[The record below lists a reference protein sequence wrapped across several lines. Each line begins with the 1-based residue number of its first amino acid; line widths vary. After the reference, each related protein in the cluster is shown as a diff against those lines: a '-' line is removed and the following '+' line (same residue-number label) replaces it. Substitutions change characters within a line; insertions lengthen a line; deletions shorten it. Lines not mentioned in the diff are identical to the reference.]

1 MARVKCRQCEGTGR
15 SGIGKSYEVNCSWC
29 HGSGWVD
36 EADSSSST
44 SAAERAENE
53 ARSKANWEA
62 LYSDFNKMIRAFN
75 AKNWDEVI
83 KQEWVADSNSTYNF
97 YGKVLPSQDSDKAH
111 LMAGIA
117 HANRDDDYEAAF
129 EAGWTIT
136 YADDSEILC
145 PAAIEAGKKAWE
157 RKNGRAIS
165 QDELNKI
172 RLKYIEKIIAFRAKN
187 SKGEG
192 LTSKDAIIKEW
203 VSLSGMRLTLK
214 HQIRIY
220 GKPFLN
226 IGRIICVSMVIVA
239 VSVFLIVNF
248 TRNMQYEKELGIQTT
263 GLYKYYLNET
273 GDGVI
278 LDSYTGKAASEVII
292 PDEID
297 GFPVVGINYIF
308 DSGSISSYGITDA
321 LTSVQIPDTVTNIIN
336 FLYDCKNVTQITL
349 PGNLK
354 IIGNSAFQNSGL
366 TSVIIPEGV
375 TSIGDYAFSGCSNL
389 TTVVLPKSLERIG
402 IAAFGSCYSLADVQ
416 IPAGANITY
425 RKEGNIEVFN
435 NCVSL
440 SDASKQAII
449 NSGFTGKLSE
459 TIALSEAL
467 VTGQTAKIVFDTTMT
482 DAAGITGKSI
492 RAINKDEIVILT
504 GKKSKSYGDEYHEVF
519 YEGYTGWVINKAI
532 VIQSNNKFINWVKE
546 TWAGFWQ

>member
-1 MARVKCRQCEGTGR
+1 MADKYQTTDGTLFD
-15 SGIGKSYEVNCSWC
+15 SEYEARKYQ
-29 HGSGWVD
+29 D
-36 EADSSSST
+36 KLDIR
-44 SAAERAENE
+44 RAEDE
-53 ARSKANWEA
+53 ARSKAEWQA
-62 LYSDFNKMIRAFN
+62 LHEELNKMIRAFN
-75 AKNWDEVI
+75 AGKWAEVI
-83 KQEWVADSNSTYNF
+83 GYKHLTNSDSMFRIYHR
-97 YGKVLPSQDSDKAH
+97 VLPYDKSNKAL

-117 HANRDDDYEAAF
+117 QANKDNDYEAAF

-136 YADDSEILC
+136 YAEDSEILC
-145 PAAIEAGKKAWE
+145 PMAIEAGKKAWE

-172 RLKYIEKIIAFRAKN
+172 HLKYIEKRIVVCVKN

-192 LTSKDAIIKEW
+192 LTSKDAIVKEW
-203 VSLSGMRLTLK
+203 VSLSGKRLTLK

-321 LTSVQIPDTVTNIIN
+321 LTSVQIPDTVTNINN

-354 IIGNSAFQNSGL
+354 TIGNSAFQNSGL

-375 TSIGDYAFSGCSNL
+375 TSIGDYAFSRCNNL

-402 IAAFGSCYSLADVQ
+402 IAAFGSCFSLVDVQ
-416 IPAGANITY
+416 IPAGAKITY

-435 NCVSL
+435 NCTSL
-440 SDASKQAII
+440 SDASKKAII

-459 TIALSEAL
+459 TIALSEAP
-467 VTGQTAKIVFDTTMT
+467 VTGKTAKIVFDTTMD
-482 DAAGITGKSI
+482 DAPGITGKSI

-504 GKKSKSYGDEYHEVF
+504 GKKSKSYGDVYHEVF
-519 YEGYTGWVINKAI
+519 YEGYTGWVINKVI
-532 VIQSNNKFINWVKE
+532 VIQSNNKFINWLKE
-546 TWAGFWQ
+546 TWAGL